1 MKMKEEEL
9 INDLA
14 RSRQENTEV
23 SEEARVKEM
32 VEVRTKELR
41 EVQEALVRKERLAV
55 LGQLAG
61 GIGHELRNPLGAIK
75 SAAYFLN
82 MALEEPEPEVKET
95 KHGMLVLVV
104 DDDSGTCITL
114 GNILK
119 KKNYSVATTYT
130 GEEAIAIAQDKA
142 YVIIFIDMKLP
153 TINGLETY
161 LTIQAN
167 DPEVMVVMM
176 IGYQQEMADLM
187 EEALHSSAYTCLY
200 KPMDIEVCSG

>member
-1 MKMKEEEL
+1 MKEEEF
-9 INDLA
+9 INALA

-32 VEVRTKELR
+32 VQERTKELR

-82 MALEEPEPEVKET
+82 MALEAPEPEVKET
-95 KHGMLVLVV
+95 KQGMLVLVV

-119 KKNYSVATTYT
+119 KKYYSVATAYT

-142 YVIIFIDMKLP
+142 YVILFIFIDMKLP

-200 KPMDIEVCSG
+200 KPLDIEVCSG